1 MIIYDQN
8 NEQKIM
14 SPFFW
19 DRVHEYIT
27 SSTTLP
33 NNGCKY
39 KICQVK
45 EDNDSSKYLDVKSS
59 NILWR
64 NIGAVILDQLMELLD

>member
-1 MIIYDQN
+1 
-8 NEQKIM
+8 M

-19 DRVHEYIT
+19 DRVHEHIT

-33 NNGCKY
+33 NNGWKH

-59 NILWR
+59 NVFVKESRLSYIR
-64 NIGAVILDQLMELLD
+64 PVY